1 MYGVRGDRLQR
12 QHRDHL
18 SDFKGWD
25 QLAHAKDWVLFEKN
39 IGKRLSIDEV
49 ALSQGELYTVITN
62 KQAKGRA
69 GSIVAIVEGTKAD
82 KVINCLLQIPSH
94 IRRKVKEITLDMA
107 PTMKL
112 IAKTCFVKATQVID
126 RFHVQKLAI
135 EAIQEVR
142 IKHRWEAIDQENEAI
157 LAARKKGEDYIPE
170 ILLTGDTRKQLL
182 ARSRYLLYK
191 SREKWT
197 IKQQLRAQVL
207 FEEYPQIKQ
216 AYNLSQQLRESFN
229 TKQGKNVALTKL
241 AHWYKDVEESGLK
254 SFATIMN
261 TVKINY
267 QGIVNYFEN
276 RSTNAAAESFNAKIK
291 AFRAQFRGV
300 RNKEYFLYRLTQ
312 IYA

>member
-18 SDFKGWD
+18 SDFKDWD
-25 QLAHAKDWVLFEKN
+25 QLDHAKDWLLFQKN

-69 GSIVAIVEGTKAD
+69 GSIVAIVEGTRAD
-82 KVINCLLQIPSH
+82 KVIKCLLQMPSH

-126 RFHVQKLAI
+126 RFHVQKLAL
-135 EAIQEVR
+135 EALQQVR
-142 IKHRWEAIDQENEAI
+142 IKHRWEAIDLENEAI
-157 LAARKKGEDYIPE
+157 LAAKKKGVDYLPQTLI
-170 ILLTGDTRKQLL
+170 TGDTRKQLL

-207 FEEYPQIKQ
+207 FKEYPQIKQ
-216 AYNLSQQLRESFN
+216 AYDLCQQLREFFN
-229 TKQGKNVALTKL
+229 TKQGKGVALTKL

-261 TVKINY
+261 TIKINY
-267 QGIVNYFEN
+267 DGIVNYFEN
-276 RSTNAAAESFNAKIK
+276 RSTNASAESFNAKIK